1 MDPRQRP
8 TLDRRLGV
16 FKALAWGLVALLVL
30 IYAWLQLVRHG
41 EFKQLALQ
49 QAVKVRPIAA
59 PRGLVLDRNGHRLVD
74 NRRAL
79 HLVVQREDL
88 PARPEVVEAL
98 AQALELDPAAL
109 ARKIQIYRTAGKGR
123 PLVLKENLDEA
134 GIALAE
140 RVRARFPFLSV
151 EVAPRRVYLGDELA
165 GHALGYVGEVD
176 EELMKAKPGL
186 FRLGETIGK
195 EGFEAS
201 GNDRLKGVDGQK
213 RILVDQLGT
222 EVANFGQEDA
232 TAGRSLFLTLD
243 AGLQKIM
250 QEAYGEEAGAAVVLD
265 LRDGGIL
272 AMYSSPS
279 YDPNLFLNRL
289 SQDMVDRYLNNPTRP
304 MVNRAIQGIY
314 APGSTFKLLVALAAL
329 EKGIATPQTAVYCA
343 GKKNYYGRDFRCDK
357 PTGHGSLS
365 MVQAIAQ
372 SCDVY
377 FYELAS
383 RMDIDDIYA
392 TAEKY
397 GLTERTG
404 IDLPREKRTRIPSR
418 AWKRKAVPKDPK
430 WYAGETIS
438 VGIGQGAVGVT
449 PIGLARFYA
458 LLGTRGKLVTPHLFY
473 GFRGDQTNAL
483 EPAAPPPFKDTPLDP
498 KHWAVLDEGLR
509 EVVQGGTA
517 GANPF
522 IREIAKLIPFSGKT
536 GTAQV
541 ATFVDKAH
549 YARQA
554 KKFKDHALFA
564 GYAPA
569 DRPQIAFAVVVE
581 NAGFGSTAAA
591 PIAAKLVKYWFM
603 DRLSNPLPP
612 PRGRMVDPFAP
623 AATPAAPAAEGAE

>member
-8 TLDRRLGV
+8 LLRRRLGFLKV
-16 FKALAWGLVALLVL
+16 LAWGLVAMLVI

-41 EFKQLALQ
+41 EFKQLAMQ

-79 HLVVQREDL
+79 HLVIQREDL
-88 PARPEVVEAL
+88 PTKTEVVAALAEAL
-98 AQALELDPAAL
+98 NLDPAAL
-109 ARKIQIYRTAGKGR
+109 ARKVLSYRLAGKGR

-134 GIALAE
+134 GIAIAE
-140 RVRARFPFLSV
+140 RVRARFAFLSV

-165 GHALGYVGEVD
+165 GHVLGYVGEVD
-176 EELMKAKPGL
+176 EELMKAKPSL

-201 GNDRLKGVDGQK
+201 GNDKLKGVDGQK

-222 EVANFGQEDA
+222 EVANFGQVDA
-232 TAGRSLFLTLD
+232 VVGRSLFLTLD
-243 AGLQKIM
+243 AGLQKVAM
-250 QEAYGEEAGAAVVLD
+250 DALGEEAGAVVVLD
-265 LRDGGIL
+265 LRDGGVL
-272 AMYSSPS
+272 AIYSSPS

-289 SQDMVDRYLNNPTRP
+289 SQDMVDRYLANNLTRP

-329 EKGIATPQTAVYCA
+329 EKGVITPQTAVYCA

-404 IDLPREKRTRIPSR
+404 IDLPQEKRTRIPNR
-418 AWKRKAVPKDPK
+418 AWKRKASPRDPK

-458 LLGTRGKLVTPHLFY
+458 FLATRGKLLTPHLFY
-473 GFRGDQTNAL
+473 GFRGDQTNEV
-483 EPAAPPPFKDTPLDP
+483 EPAPVSPPRDTSLDP
-498 KHWAVLDEGLR
+498 RHWAILDEGLY
-509 EVVQGGTA
+509 EVVGSGTA
-517 GANPF
+517 TASGLK
-522 IREIAKLIPFSGKT
+522 EITMVGKT

-541 ATFVDKAH
+541 ATFVDKSH
-549 YARQA
+549 YARQT
-554 KKFKDHALFA
+554 KKLKDHALFA
-564 GYAPA
+564 GYAPHEN
-569 DRPQIAFAVVVE
+569 PQIAFAVVVE
-581 NAGFGSTAAA
+581 NGGWGASVAA
-591 PIAAKLVKYWFM
+591 PIAKKLVQYWFL
-603 DRLSNPLPP
+603 DRPRNPIPP
-612 PRGRMVDPFAP
+612 PRGKLVDPFAP
-623 AATPAAPAAEGAE
+623 QQGEAPE

>member
-8 TLDRRLGV
+8 LLHRRLGV
-16 FKALAWGLVALLVL
+16 FKALAWGLVTILVL

-41 EFKQLALQ
+41 EFQQLALQ

-79 HLVVQREDL
+79 HLVIQREDL
-88 PARPEVVEAL
+88 PTRPEVVESL
-98 AQALELDPAAL
+98 AQALELEPAAL
-109 ARKIQIYRTAGKGR
+109 QRKIQSYRVAGKGR
-123 PLVLKENLDEA
+123 PLVLKENLDDA

-151 EVAPRRVYLGDELA
+151 DVAPRRVYLGDELA
-165 GHALGYVGEVD
+165 GHLLGYVGEVD
-176 EELMKAKPGL
+176 EELMKAKPGT

-201 GNDRLKGVDGQK
+201 GNDKLKGVDGQK

-232 TAGRSLFLTLD
+232 AAGRSLHLTLD
-243 AGLQKIM
+243 AGLQKVA
-250 QEAYGEEAGAAVVLD
+250 QEAFGAEAGAAVVLD

-272 AMYSSPS
+272 ALYSSPS

-304 MVNRAIQGIY
+304 MINRAIQGIY

-329 EKGIATPQTAVYCA
+329 EKGIVTPQTVIYCA
-343 GKKNYYGRDFRCDK
+343 GKKNFYGRDFRCDK
-357 PTGHGSLS
+357 PTGHGGLA

-377 FYELAS
+377 FYDLAS
-383 RMDIDDIYA
+383 RMDVDEIHA

-404 IDLPREKRTRIPSR
+404 VDLPREKRTRIPSR
-418 AWKRKAVPKDPK
+418 AWKRKAVPRDPK

-449 PIGLARFYA
+449 PLGLARFYA
-458 LLGTRGKLVTPHLFY
+458 LLATRGKLITPHLFR
-473 GFRGDQTNAL
+473 GFRDDQSNDLTV
-483 EPAAPPPFKDTPLDP
+483 EPTTPFQDTPLDP
-498 KHWAVLDEGLR
+498 KHWVVLDEGLH
-509 EVVQGGTA
+509 EVVQSGTA
-517 GANPF
+517 AANPF
-522 IREIAKLIPFSGKT
+522 IREIAKVTPFSGKT

-554 KKFKDHALFA
+554 KFLKDHALFA
-564 GYAPA
+564 GYAPR

-591 PIAAKLVKYWFM
+591 PIAAKMVKYWFA
-603 DRLSNPLPP
+603 DRLTNPLPP
-612 PRGRMVDPFAP
+612 PRGRMVDPFTPPAP
-623 AATPAAPAAEGAE
+623 VEGEP

>member
-8 TLDRRLGV
+8 LLHRRLGV
-16 FKALAWGLVALLVL
+16 FKGLAWSLVALLVL
-30 IYAWLQLVRHG
+30 IYAWLQIVRHG
-41 EFKQLALQ
+41 EFKQLAMQ
-49 QAVKVRPIAA
+49 QAVKIRPIAA
-59 PRGLVLDRNGHRLVD
+59 PRGLVLDRNGYRLVD

-79 HLVVQREDL
+79 HLVIQREDL
-88 PARPEVVEAL
+88 PTRPEVVQSL
-98 AQALELDPAAL
+98 AQALELDPAGL
-109 ARKIQIYRTAGKGR
+109 ARKIQSYRLAGKGR
-123 PLVLKENLDEA
+123 PLVLKENLDDA
-134 GIALAE
+134 GIAQAE

-151 EVAPRRVYLGDELA
+151 DVAPRRVYLGDELA
-165 GHALGYVGEVD
+165 GHVLGYVGEVD
-176 EELMKAKPGL
+176 EPMMKANPDV

-201 GNDRLKGVDGQK
+201 GNDKLKGVDGQR

-222 EVANFGQEDA
+222 EVAHFGQTDA
-232 TAGRSLFLTLD
+232 VAGRSLYLTLD
-243 AGLQKIM
+243 AGLQKVM
-250 QEAYGEEAGAAVVLD
+250 QDAYGEEAGAAVVLD

-289 SQDMVDRYLNNPTRP
+289 SQEMVDRYLNNPTRP
-304 MVNRAIQGIY
+304 MINRAIQGIY
-314 APGSTFKLLVALAAL
+314 APGSTFKLLVALAGL
-329 EKGIATPQTAVYCA
+329 EKGVITPQTVIYCA
-343 GKKNYYGRDFRCDK
+343 GKKNFYGRDFRCDK
-357 PTGHGSLS
+357 PTGHGGLNL
-365 MVQAIAQ
+365 VQAIAQ

-377 FYELAS
+377 FYEVAS
-383 RMDIDDIYA
+383 RLDVDDIYA

-458 LLGTRGKLVTPHLFY
+458 TLATRGKVLTPHLFY
-473 GFRGDQTNAL
+473 GFRSDQSNTL
-483 EPAAPPPFKDTPLDP
+483 EPASVAPFKDTPLDLRN
-498 KHWAVLDEGLR
+498 WAVLDEGLY
-509 EVVQGGTA
+509 EVVQSGTA
-517 GANPF
+517 AANPF
-522 IREIAKLIPFSGKT
+522 IREIAREAPFVGKT

-541 ATFVDKAH
+541 ATFVDKSH

-554 KKFKDHALFA
+554 KHLKDHALFA
-564 GYAPA
+564 GYAPH
-569 DRPQIAFAVVVE
+569 DKPQIAFAVVVE

-591 PIAAKLVKYWFM
+591 PIAAKLVKYWFV
-603 DRLSNPLPP
+603 DRMKTPIPP

-623 AATPAAPAAEGAE
+623 PAEAAE

>member
-8 TLDRRLGV
+8 ILRRRLGA
-16 FKALAWGLVALLVL
+16 FKVLTWCLVALLVL
-30 IYAWLQLVRHG
+30 VYAWLQLVRHA
-41 EFKQLALQ
+41 EFQQLALQ

-79 HLVVQREDL
+79 HLVIQREDL
-88 PARPEVVEAL
+88 PSRTEVVTAL
-98 AQALELDPAAL
+98 AESLELDPAAL
-109 ARKIQIYRTAGKGR
+109 ARKIQSYRFAGKGR

-134 GIALAE
+134 GIAIAE
-140 RVRARFPFLSV
+140 RIRARFPFLSV

-165 GHALGYVGEVD
+165 GHVLGYVGEVD
-176 EELMKAKPGL
+176 EELMKVKPGL

-201 GNDRLKGVDGQK
+201 GNDKLKGADGQK

-222 EVANFGQEDA
+222 EVANFGQNDA
-232 TAGRSLFLTLD
+232 VTGRSLFLTLD
-243 AGLQKIM
+243 AGLQKVAQDAM
-250 QEAYGEEAGAAVVLD
+250 GEEAGAVVVID
-265 LRDGGIL
+265 LRDGGVL

-289 SQDMVDRYLNNPTRP
+289 SQDMVDRYLANNVTRP
-304 MVNRAIQGIY
+304 MVNRATQGIY

-329 EKGIATPQTAVYCA
+329 EKGIISPQTPIYCA

-377 FYELAS
+377 FYEVAS
-383 RMDIDDIYA
+383 RMDVDDIYEV
-392 TAEKY
+392 AEKY

-404 IDLPREKRTRIPSR
+404 IDLPQEKRTRIPSR
-418 AWKRKAVPKDPK
+418 AWKKKAAPKDPK

-449 PIGLARFYA
+449 PLGLARFYA
-458 LLGTRGKLVTPHLFY
+458 LLATRGKLVTPHLFY
-473 GFRGDQTNAL
+473 GFRSDQTNAV
-483 EPAAPPPFKDTPLDP
+483 EPAPHAAFKDTPLDL
-498 KHWAVLDEGLR
+498 KHWAVLDQGLR
-509 EVVQGGTA
+509 EVVQNGTA
-517 GANPF
+517 STNPF
-522 IREIAKLIPFSGKT
+522 IREIARQVPFSGKT

-554 KKFKDHALFA
+554 KKLKDHALFA
-564 GYAPA
+564 GYAPC
-569 DRPQIAFAVVVE
+569 DHPQIAFAVVVE

-591 PIAAKLVKYWFM
+591 PIAAKVAKYWFV
-603 DRLSNPLPP
+603 DRLANPLPP
-612 PRGRMVDPFAP
+612 PRGRMIDPFAP
-623 AATPAAPAAEGAE
+623 QQPEAPE

>member
-8 TLDRRLGV
+8 FLHRRLKV
-16 FKALAWGLVALLVL
+16 FKAFAWSLVASLIL

-41 EFKQLALQ
+41 EFTQLAMQ

-59 PRGLVLDRNGHRLVD
+59 PRGLVLDRNGNRLVD

-79 HLVVQREDL
+79 HLVIQREDL
-88 PARPEVVEAL
+88 PDRAEVVQAL
-98 AQALELDPAAL
+98 ALALELDPAAL
-109 ARKIQIYRTAGKGR
+109 ARKIQIYRIAGKGR
-123 PLVLKENLDEA
+123 PLVLKENLDDA

-151 EVAPRRVYLGDELA
+151 DVAPRRVYLGDELA
-165 GHALGYVGEVD
+165 GHVLGYVGEVD
-176 EELMKAKPGL
+176 EELMKAKPGV

-201 GNDRLKGVDGQK
+201 GNDKLKGVDGQK

-222 EVANFGQEDA
+222 EVANFGQADA
-232 TAGRSLFLTLD
+232 APGRSLYLTLD
-243 AGLQKIM
+243 AGLQKVM
-250 QEAYGEEAGAAVVLD
+250 QDAYGEEAGAAVVLD

-289 SQDMVDRYLNNPTRP
+289 SQEMVDRYLNNPTRP
-304 MVNRAIQGIY
+304 MLNRAIQGIY
-314 APGSTFKLLVALAAL
+314 APGSTFKLLIALAAL
-329 EKGIATPQTAVYCA
+329 ERGVATPQTAIFCG
-343 GKKNYYGRDFRCDK
+343 GKKNFYGRDFRCDK
-357 PTGHGSLS
+357 ASGHGTLT

-397 GLTERTG
+397 GLADRTG
-404 IDLPREKRTRIPSR
+404 IDLPQEKRTRIPSR
-418 AWKRKAVPKDPK
+418 AWKRKATPRDPK

-458 LLGTRGKLVTPHLFY
+458 LMATRGKLITPHLFY
-473 GFRGDQTNAL
+473 GFRSDQTNEL
-483 EPAAPPPFKDTPLDP
+483 EPAPAPPFRDTRLDP
-498 KHWAVLDEGLR
+498 RNWTTLDEGLY
-509 EVVQGGTA
+509 EVVHSGTA
-517 GANPF
+517 QRSGLK
-522 IREIAKLIPFSGKT
+522 EITIAGKT

-554 KKFKDHALFA
+554 KRLKDHALFA
-564 GYAPA
+564 GYAP
-569 DRPQIAFAVVVE
+569 REKPQIAFAVVVE
-581 NAGFGSTAAA
+581 NAGFGADMAA
-591 PIAAKLVKYWFM
+591 PIAKKLVQYWFL
-603 DRLSNPLPP
+603 DRLKNPLPP

-623 AATPAAPAAEGAE
+623 AAEVAE

>member
-8 TLDRRLGV
+8 LLHRRLGA
-16 FKALAWGLVALLVL
+16 FKVLAWGLVILLVL

-41 EFKQLALQ
+41 EFQQLAMQ
-49 QAVKVRPIAA
+49 QAVKVRPLPA
-59 PRGLVLDRNGHRLVD
+59 PRGLVLDRNGYRLVD

-79 HLVVQREDL
+79 HLVIQREDL
-88 PARPEVVEAL
+88 PTKLEVVTAL
-98 AQALELDPAAL
+98 AAALELDAEAL
-109 ARKIQIYRTAGKGR
+109 ARKIQSYRMAGKGR

-134 GIALAE
+134 GIAIAE
-140 RVRARFPFLSV
+140 RVRARFPFLSM

-165 GHALGYVGEVD
+165 GHVLGYVGEVD
-176 EELMKAKPGL
+176 EELMKAKPGV

-201 GNDRLKGVDGQK
+201 GNEKLKGVDGQK

-222 EVANFGQEDA
+222 EVANFGQVDA

-243 AGLQKIM
+243 AGLQKVA
-250 QEAYGEEAGAAVVLD
+250 QDALGQEAGAVVVLD
-265 LRDGGIL
+265 LRDGGVL
-272 AMYSSPS
+272 ALYSSPS

-289 SQDMVDRYLNNPTRP
+289 SQDMVDRYLANNVTRP
-304 MVNRAIQGIY
+304 MVDRAIQGIY
-314 APGSTFKLLVALAAL
+314 APGSTFKLLVALAGL
-329 EKGIATPQTAVYCA
+329 EKGVITPQTPIYCS
-343 GKKNYYGRDFRCDK
+343 GRKNFYGRDFRCDK

-383 RMDIDDIYA
+383 RLDIDDIYA

-404 IDLPREKRTRIPSR
+404 IDLPQEKRSRIPSR
-418 AWKRKAVPKDPK
+418 AWKRKASPRDPK

-449 PIGLARFYA
+449 PLGLARFYA
-458 LLGTRGKLVTPHLFY
+458 LLATRGKLLTPHLFY
-473 GFRGDQTNAL
+473 GFRSDQKSEL
-483 EPAAPPPFKDTPLDP
+483 EPAPVPLFKETGLDP
-498 KHWAVLDEGLR
+498 QNWAILDEGLY
-509 EVVQGGTA
+509 EVVRGGTA
-517 GANPF
+517 AASALK
-522 IREIAKLIPFSGKT
+522 EITMVGKT

-541 ATFVDKAH
+541 ATFVDKSH

-554 KKFKDHALFA
+554 KKLKDHALFA
-564 GYAPA
+564 GYAP
-569 DRPQIAFAVVVE
+569 REKPQIAFAVVVE
-581 NAGFGSTAAA
+581 NAGFGASSAA
-591 PIAAKLVKYWFM
+591 PVAKKLVQYWFL
-603 DRLSNPLPP
+603 DRLANPLPP
-612 PRGRMVDPFAP
+612 PRGKLVDPFAP
-623 AATPAAPAAEGAE
+623 PTQAEAPE

>member
-8 TLDRRLGV
+8 LLHRRLGA
-16 FKALAWGLVALLVL
+16 FKVLAWGLVILLVL

-41 EFKQLALQ
+41 EFQQLAMQ
-49 QAVKVRPIAA
+49 QAVKVRPLPA
-59 PRGLVLDRNGHRLVD
+59 PRGLVLDRNGYRLVD

-79 HLVVQREDL
+79 HLVIQREDL
-88 PARPEVVEAL
+88 PTKLEVVTAL
-98 AQALELDPAAL
+98 AAALELDAEAL
-109 ARKIQIYRTAGKGR
+109 ARKIQSYRMAGKGR

-134 GIALAE
+134 GIAIAE
-140 RVRARFPFLSV
+140 RVRARFPFLSM

-165 GHALGYVGEVD
+165 GHVLGYVGEVD
-176 EELMKAKPGL
+176 EELMKAKPGV

-201 GNDRLKGVDGQK
+201 GNEKLKGVDGQK

-222 EVANFGQEDA
+222 EVANFGQVDA

-243 AGLQKIM
+243 AGLQKVA
-250 QEAYGEEAGAAVVLD
+250 QDALGQEAGAVVVLD
-265 LRDGGIL
+265 LRDGGVL
-272 AMYSSPS
+272 ALYSSPS

-289 SQDMVDRYLNNPTRP
+289 SQDMVDRYLANNVTRP
-304 MVNRAIQGIY
+304 MVDRAIQGIY
-314 APGSTFKLLVALAAL
+314 APGSTFKLLVALAGL
-329 EKGIATPQTAVYCA
+329 EKGVITPQTPIYCS
-343 GKKNYYGRDFRCDK
+343 GRKNFYGRDFRCDK

-383 RMDIDDIYA
+383 RLDIDDIYA

-404 IDLPREKRTRIPSR
+404 IDLPQEKRSRIPSR
-418 AWKRKAVPKDPK
+418 AWKRKASPRDPK

-449 PIGLARFYA
+449 PLGLARFYA
-458 LLGTRGKLVTPHLFY
+458 LLATRGKLLTPHLFY
-473 GFRGDQTNAL
+473 GFRSDQKSEL
-483 EPAAPPPFKDTPLDP
+483 EPAPVPLFKETGLDP
-498 KHWAVLDEGLR
+498 QNWAILDEGLY
-509 EVVQGGTA
+509 EVVRGGTA
-517 GANPF
+517 AASALK
-522 IREIAKLIPFSGKT
+522 EITMVGKT

-541 ATFVDKAH
+541 ATFVDKSH

-554 KKFKDHALFA
+554 KKLKDHALFA
-564 GYAPA
+564 GYAP
-569 DRPQIAFAVVVE
+569 REKPQIAFAVVVE
-581 NAGFGSTAAA
+581 NAGFGASSAA
-591 PIAAKLVKYWFM
+591 PVAKKLVQYWFL
-603 DRLSNPLPP
+603 DRLANPLPP
-612 PRGRMVDPFAP
+612 PRGKLVDPFAP
-623 AATPAAPAAEGAE
+623 PAQAEAPE

>member
-8 TLDRRLGV
+8 LLRRRLGV
-16 FKALAWGLVALLVL
+16 LKVMAWSLVALLVL
-30 IYAWLQLVRHG
+30 VYAWLQLVKHAEYR
-41 EFKQLALQ
+41 QLAMQ
-49 QAVKVRPIAA
+49 QAVKVRPIPA

-88 PARPEVVEAL
+88 PSRPEVVEAL
-98 AQALELDPAAL
+98 AQALGLDPAGL
-109 ARKIQIYRTAGKGR
+109 ARKIQSYRLAGKGR

-134 GIALAE
+134 GIAIAE
-140 RVRARFPFLSV
+140 RVRARFAFLSV

-165 GHALGYVGEVD
+165 GHVLGYVGEVD
-176 EELMKAKPGL
+176 EELMKSKPGL
-186 FRLGETIGK
+186 FHLGETIGK

-201 GNDRLKGVDGQK
+201 GNEHLKGVDGQK

-222 EVANFGQEDA
+222 EVANFGQVDA

-243 AGLQKIM
+243 AGLQKVAKDALG
-250 QEAYGEEAGAAVVLD
+250 QEAGAVVVLD
-265 LRDGGIL
+265 LRDGGVL

-289 SQDMVDRYLNNPTRP
+289 SQDMVDRYLANNVTRP
-304 MVNRAIQGIY
+304 MVNRATQGIY

-329 EKGIATPQTAVYCA
+329 EKGIISPQTPIYCA
-343 GKKNYYGRDFRCDK
+343 GKKNFYGRDFRCDK

-377 FYELAS
+377 FYEVAS
-383 RMDIDDIYA
+383 RMDIDDLYA

-404 IDLPREKRTRIPSR
+404 IDLPQEKRTRIPSR
-418 AWKRKAVPKDPK
+418 AWKRKASPRDPK

-449 PIGLARFYA
+449 PLGLARFYA
-458 LLGTRGKLVTPHLFY
+458 TLATRGKVLTPHLFF
-473 GFRGDQTNAL
+473 GFRDDQSNNLVPVAGP
-483 EPAAPPPFKDTPLDP
+483 PAREVPLDP
-498 KHWAVLDEGLR
+498 RIWAILDEGLY
-509 EVVQGGTA
+509 EVVRGGTA
-517 GANPF
+517 HASALQ
-522 IREIAKLIPFSGKT
+522 ELTMVGKT

-541 ATFVDKAH
+541 ATFVDKSH

-554 KKFKDHALFA
+554 KHLKDHALFA
-564 GYAPA
+564 GYAP
-569 DRPQIAFAVVVE
+569 REHPQIAFAVVVE
-581 NAGFGSTAAA
+581 NAGFGASSAA
-591 PIAAKLVKYWFM
+591 PVARKLVQYWFL
-603 DRLSNPLPP
+603 DRPQRPLPP

-623 AATPAAPAAEGAE
+623 QQTEAAE

>member
-1 MDPRQRP
+1 MAV
-8 TLDRRLGV
+8 LI
-16 FKALAWGLVALLVL
+16 LVYALLQ
-30 IYAWLQLVRHG
+30 IVRHA
-41 EFKQLALQ
+41 EFKQIAMQ

-59 PRGLVLDRNGHRLVD
+59 PRGLVLDRSGQRLVD

-79 HLVVQREDL
+79 HLVIQREDL
-88 PARPEVVEAL
+88 PSKPEVMSQL
-98 AQALELDPAAL
+98 AAALELDPAAL
-109 ARKIQIYRTAGKGR
+109 ARKIQSYRLAGKGR

-134 GIALAE
+134 GIAVAE
-140 RVRARFPFLSV
+140 RVRSRFPFLSV

-165 GHALGYVGEVD
+165 GHILGYVGEVD
-176 EELMKAKPGL
+176 EPLMKAKPDL
-186 FRLGETIGK
+186 FHLGETIGK

-201 GNDRLKGVDGQK
+201 GNDKLKGVDGQK

-222 EVANFGQEDA
+222 EVANFGQVDA
-232 TAGRSLFLTLD
+232 TAGRSIYLTLD
-243 AGLQKIM
+243 AGLQKIA
-250 QEAYGEEAGAAVVLD
+250 QEAMGEEAGAVVVLD
-265 LRDGGIL
+265 LRDGGVL

-289 SQDMVDRYLNNPTRP
+289 SQDMVDKYLANNLTRP
-304 MVNRAIQGIY
+304 MVNRPIQGIY
-314 APGSTFKLLVALAAL
+314 APGSTFKLLIALAAL
-329 EKGIATPQTAVYCA
+329 EKGIATPQTSIFCG

-357 PTGHGSLS
+357 ASGHGTLS

-383 RMDIDDIYA
+383 RLDIDDIHA

-404 IDLPREKRTRIPSR
+404 IDLPQEKRTRIPSR
-418 AWKRKAVPKDPK
+418 AWKKKAAPRDPK

-449 PIGLARFYA
+449 PIGLARFYT
-458 LLGTRGKLVTPHLFY
+458 LLATKGKLLTPHLFY
-473 GFRGDQTNAL
+473 GFRNDQSNQL
-483 EPAAPPPFKDTPLDP
+483 EAAAYPPPKDTPLDP
-498 KHWAVLDEGLR
+498 KHWATLDEGLA
-509 EVVQGGTA
+509 EVVQNGTA
-517 GANPF
+517 AANPF
-522 IREIAKLIPFSGKT
+522 IREIAKLVPFSGKT

-554 KKFKDHALFA
+554 KFLKDHALFA
-564 GYAPA
+564 GYAPR
-569 DRPQIAFAVVVE
+569 DKPQIAYAVVVE

-591 PIAAKLVKYWFM
+591 PVAAKLVKYWFV
-603 DRLSNPLPP
+603 DRLKNPLPP
-612 PRGRMVDPFAP
+612 PRGKLVDPFLPPPAP
-623 AATPAAPAAEGAE
+623 AVPE

>member
-8 TLDRRLGV
+8 FLDRRLGV
-16 FKALAWGLVALLVL
+16 FKALAWSLVTVLVM

-79 HLVVQREDL
+79 HLVIQREDL
-88 PARPEVVEAL
+88 PTRPGMVETLAR
-98 AQALELDPAAL
+98 ALELEPAAL

-151 EVAPRRVYLGDELA
+151 DVAPRRVYLGDELA
-165 GHALGYVGEVD
+165 GHVLGYVGEVD
-176 EELMKAKPGL
+176 EELMKAKPSL
-186 FRLGETIGK
+186 FHLGETIGK

-201 GNDRLKGVDGQK
+201 GNDKLKGVDGQK

-232 TAGRSLFLTLD
+232 TAGRSLILTLD
-243 AGLQKIM
+243 AGLQKVM
-250 QEAYGEEAGAAVVLD
+250 QDAFGEEAGAAVVLD

-314 APGSTFKLLVALAAL
+314 APGSTFKLVVALAGL
-329 EKGIATPQTAVYCA
+329 EKGVFTPQTVVYCA

-357 PTGHGSLS
+357 LTGHGSLS

-383 RMDIDDIYA
+383 RLDVDDIYA

-404 IDLPREKRTRIPSR
+404 IDLPQEKRTRIPSR
-418 AWKRKAVPKDPK
+418 AWKRKASPRDPK

-458 LLGTRGKLVTPHLFY
+458 LLATRGKLITPHLLD
-473 GFRGDQTNAL
+473 GFRGDQSNEL
-483 EPAAPPPFKDTPLDP
+483 EPIPPPPFKDTPLDP
-498 KHWAVLDEGLR
+498 KHWAVLDEGLY
-509 EVVQGGTA
+509 EVVRSGTA
-517 GANPF
+517 QRSALK
-522 IREIAKLIPFSGKT
+522 EITMAGKT

-541 ATFVDKAH
+541 ATFVDRAH

-554 KKFKDHALFA
+554 KHLKDHALFA
-564 GYAPA
+564 GYAPHEK
-569 DRPQIAFAVVVE
+569 PQIAFAVVVE
-581 NAGFGSTAAA
+581 NAGFGADMAA
-591 PIAAKLVKYWFM
+591 PIAKKLVQYWFL
-603 DRLSNPLPP
+603 DRLNNPLPP

-623 AATPAAPAAEGAE
+623 VVAPAAPEGVE

>member
-8 TLDRRLGV
+8 LLHRRLGV
-16 FKALAWGLVALLVL
+16 FKAFAWFLVASLILV
-30 IYAWLQLVRHG
+30 YAWLQLVRHG
-41 EFKQLALQ
+41 EFKQLAMQ

-79 HLVVQREDL
+79 HLVIQREDL
-88 PARPEVVEAL
+88 PTRPEVVEAL

-109 ARKIQIYRTAGKGR
+109 ARKIQSYRIAGKGR

-140 RVRARFPFLSV
+140 RVRARHPFLSV
-151 EVAPRRVYLGDELA
+151 DVAPRRVYLGDELA
-165 GHALGYVGEVD
+165 GHVLGYVGEVD
-176 EELMKAKPGL
+176 EDLMKAKPGV

-201 GNDRLKGVDGQK
+201 GNDKLKGMDGQK

-222 EVANFGQEDA
+222 EVANFGQADA
-232 TAGRSLFLTLD
+232 APGRSLFLTLD
-243 AGLQKIM
+243 AGLQKVL
-250 QEAYGEEAGAAVVLD
+250 QDAYGEEAGAAVVLD

-289 SQDMVDRYLNNPTRP
+289 SQEMVDRYLNNPTRP
-304 MVNRAIQGIY
+304 MLNRAIQGIY

-357 PTGHGSLS
+357 LSGHGTLA

-383 RMDIDDIYA
+383 RMDVDDIHA

-404 IDLPREKRTRIPSR
+404 VDLPQEKRTRIPSR

-458 LLGTRGKLVTPHLFY
+458 VLATKGKLLTPHLFY
-473 GFRGDQTNAL
+473 GFRGDQGNELDQA
-483 EPAAPPPFKDTPLDP
+483 PVAASKDTPLDP
-498 KHWAVLDEGLR
+498 KHWSVLDEGLF
-509 EVVQGGTA
+509 EVVRSGTA
-517 GANPF
+517 QRSALK
-522 IREIAKLIPFSGKT
+522 EIAMAGKT

-541 ATFVDKAH
+541 ATFVDRAH
-549 YARQA
+549 YLRQA
-554 KKFKDHALFA
+554 KHLKDHALFA
-564 GYAPA
+564 GYAPHEK
-569 DRPQIAFAVVVE
+569 PQIAFAVVVE
-581 NAGFGSTAAA
+581 NAGFGADMAA
-591 PIAAKLVKYWFM
+591 PIAQKLVRYWFI
-603 DRLSNPLPP
+603 DRLKNPLPP

-623 AATPAAPAAEGAE
+623 APEAVE

>member
-8 TLDRRLGV
+8 LLRRRLGV
-16 FKALAWGLVALLVL
+16 LKVMAWSLVALLVL
-30 IYAWLQLVRHG
+30 VYAWLQLVKHAEYR
-41 EFKQLALQ
+41 QLAMQ
-49 QAVKVRPIAA
+49 QAVKVRPIPA

-88 PARPEVVEAL
+88 PSRPEVVEAL
-98 AQALELDPAAL
+98 AQALGLDPAGL
-109 ARKIQIYRTAGKGR
+109 ARKIQSYRLAGKGR
-123 PLVLKENLDEA
+123 PLVLKENLDET
-134 GIALAE
+134 GIAIAE
-140 RVRARFPFLSV
+140 RVRARFAFLSV

-165 GHALGYVGEVD
+165 GHVLGYVGEVD
-176 EELMKAKPGL
+176 EELMKSKPGL
-186 FRLGETIGK
+186 FHLGETIGK

-201 GNDRLKGVDGQK
+201 GNEHLKGVDGQK

-222 EVANFGQEDA
+222 EVANFGQVDA

-243 AGLQKIM
+243 AGLQKVAKDALG
-250 QEAYGEEAGAAVVLD
+250 QEAGAVVVLD
-265 LRDGGIL
+265 LRDGGVL

-289 SQDMVDRYLNNPTRP
+289 SQDMVDRYLANNVTRP
-304 MVNRAIQGIY
+304 MVNRATQGIY

-329 EKGIATPQTAVYCA
+329 EKGIISPQTPIYCA
-343 GKKNYYGRDFRCDK
+343 GKKNFYGRDFRCDK

-377 FYELAS
+377 FYEVAS
-383 RMDIDDIYA
+383 RMDIDDLYA

-404 IDLPREKRTRIPSR
+404 IDLPQEKRTRIPSR
-418 AWKRKAVPKDPK
+418 AWKRKASPRDPK

-449 PIGLARFYA
+449 PLGLARFYA
-458 LLGTRGKLVTPHLFY
+458 TLATRGKVLTPHLFF
-473 GFRGDQTNAL
+473 GFRDDQSNNLVPVAGP
-483 EPAAPPPFKDTPLDP
+483 PAREVPLDP
-498 KHWAVLDEGLR
+498 RIWAILDEGLY
-509 EVVQGGTA
+509 EVVRGGTA
-517 GANPF
+517 HASALQ
-522 IREIAKLIPFSGKT
+522 ELTMVGKT

-541 ATFVDKAH
+541 ATFVDKSH

-554 KKFKDHALFA
+554 KHLKDHALFA
-564 GYAPA
+564 GYAP
-569 DRPQIAFAVVVE
+569 REHPQIAFAVVVE
-581 NAGFGSTAAA
+581 NAGFGASSAA
-591 PIAAKLVKYWFM
+591 PVARKLVQYWFL
-603 DRLSNPLPP
+603 DRPQRPLPP

-623 AATPAAPAAEGAE
+623 QQTEAAE

>member
-8 TLDRRLGV
+8 LLRRRLGV
-16 FKALAWGLVALLVL
+16 FKVMAWSLVALLVI

-41 EFKQLALQ
+41 EFKQLAMQ

-79 HLVVQREDL
+79 HLVIQREDL
-88 PARPEVVEAL
+88 PTRPEVVAALAEAL
-98 AQALELDPAAL
+98 AWDPAAL
-109 ARKIQIYRTAGKGR
+109 TRKIQSYRLAGKGR

-134 GIALAE
+134 GIAIAE
-140 RVRARFPFLSV
+140 RIRARFSFLSV

-165 GHALGYVGEVD
+165 GHVLGYVGEVD
-176 EELMKAKPGL
+176 EPMMKAKPEL
-186 FRLGETIGK
+186 YRLGETIGK

-201 GNDRLKGVDGQK
+201 GNDKLKGVDGQK

-222 EVANFGQEDA
+222 EVANFGQADA
-232 TAGRSLFLTLD
+232 TAGRSLYLTLD
-243 AGLQKIM
+243 AGLQKVA
-250 QEAYGEEAGAAVVLD
+250 QDALGDEAGAVVVMD
-265 LRDGGIL
+265 LRDGGVL

-289 SQDMVDRYLNNPTRP
+289 SQDMVDRYLANNITRP
-304 MVNRAIQGIY
+304 MVNRPIQGIY
-314 APGSTFKLLVALAAL
+314 APGSTFKLLVAIAAL
-329 EKGIATPQTAVYCA
+329 EKGVVTPQTVIYCA
-343 GKKNYYGRDFRCDK
+343 GRKNFYGRDFRCDK
-357 PTGHGSLS
+357 PTGHGGLS

-383 RMDIDDIYA
+383 RLDIDDIYA

-404 IDLPREKRTRIPSR
+404 IDLPQEKRTRIPSR
-418 AWKRKAVPKDPK
+418 AWKRKTYPKDPK
-430 WYAGETIS
+430 WYGGETIS

-449 PIGLARFYA
+449 PLGLARFYA
-458 LLGTRGKLVTPHLFY
+458 LLATKGKLLTPHLFY

-483 EPAAPPPFKDTPLDP
+483 EPAATPPPRDTPLDP
-498 KHWAVLDEGLR
+498 NIWTVLDEGLR
-509 EVVQGGTA
+509 EVVRSGTA
-517 GANPF
+517 STNPF
-522 IREIAKLIPFSGKT
+522 VREIAKEIPFSGKT

-554 KKFKDHALFA
+554 KKLKDHALFA
-564 GYAPA
+564 GYAPSEH
-569 DRPQIAFAVVVE
+569 PQIAYAVVVE
-581 NAGFGSTAAA
+581 NAGFGSTSAA
-591 PIAAKLVKYWFM
+591 PIAAKLVKYWCV
-603 DRLSNPLPP
+603 DRLANPLPP
-612 PRGRMVDPFAP
+612 PRGKMVDPFAP
-623 AATPAAPAAEGAE
+623 QQPEAPE

>member
-1 MDPRQRP
+1 MDPRHRP
-8 TLDRRLGV
+8 VLRRRIAVLQV
-16 FKALAWGLVALLVL
+16 MAWALVTLLVL
-30 IYAWLQLVRHG
+30 IYGWLQIIRHR
-41 EFKQLALQ
+41 EFQQIALQ

-59 PRGLVLDRNGHRLVD
+59 PRGLIFDRNGHRLVD

-79 HLVVQREDL
+79 HLVIQREDL
-88 PARPEVVEAL
+88 PDQPGAVQDL
-98 AQALELDPAAL
+98 AVALELDPAAL
-109 ARKIQIYRTAGKGR
+109 ARKIQSYRVAGKGR
-123 PLVLKENLDEA
+123 PLVLKENLDES
-134 GIALAE
+134 GIAMAE
-140 RVRARFPFLSV
+140 RLRARFAFLSV

-165 GHALGYVGEVD
+165 GHLLGYVGEVD
-176 EELMKAKPGL
+176 EELMKSKPGQ
-186 FRLGETIGK
+186 FHLGETIGK

-201 GNDRLKGVDGQK
+201 GNDKLKGVDGQK

-222 EVANFGQEDA
+222 EVANFGQVDA
-232 TAGRSLFLTLD
+232 VAGRSLYLTLD
-243 AGLQKIM
+243 AGMQKVM
-250 QEAYGEEAGAAVVLD
+250 QDAYGEEAGAAVVID

-289 SQDMVDRYLNNPTRP
+289 SQEMVDRYLINPARP
-304 MVNRAIQGIY
+304 MINRAIQGIY

-329 EKGIATPQTAVYCA
+329 EKGIITPQTVIYCA
-343 GKKNYYGRDFRCDK
+343 GKKNFYGRDFRCDK
-357 PTGHGSLS
+357 PTGHGGLSLI
-365 MVQAIAQ
+365 QAIAQ

-377 FYELAS
+377 FYEVAS
-383 RMDIDDIYA
+383 RLDIDDIYA

-404 IDLPREKRTRIPSR
+404 VDLLREKRSRIPSR
-418 AWKRKAVPKDPK
+418 EWKRKAAPKDPK

-458 LLGTRGKLVTPHLFY
+458 LLATQGRLVTPHLFY
-473 GFRGDQTNAL
+473 GFRDEQRGGL
-483 EPAAPPPFKDTPLDP
+483 ETAPAVPFKDTVLNPQ
-498 KHWAVLDEGLR
+498 HWAVLNEGLR
-509 EVVQGGTA
+509 EVVQSGTA
-517 GANPF
+517 AANPF
-522 IREIAKLIPFSGKT
+522 VRDVAKLVPFSGKT

-554 KKFKDHALFA
+554 KTLKDHALFA
-564 GYAPA
+564 GYAPSEH
-569 DRPQIAFAVVVE
+569 PQIAFAVVVE

-591 PIAAKLVKYWFM
+591 PIAAKLVKYWCL

-612 PRGRMVDPFAP
+612 PRGKLVDPFAP
-623 AATPAAPAAEGAE
+623 QPEAP

>member
-8 TLDRRLGV
+8 LLHRRLGA
-16 FKALAWGLVALLVL
+16 FKVLAWGLVILLVL

-41 EFKQLALQ
+41 EFQQLAMQ
-49 QAVKVRPIAA
+49 QAVKVRPLPA
-59 PRGLVLDRNGHRLVD
+59 PRGLVLDRNGYRLVD

-79 HLVVQREDL
+79 HLVIQREDL
-88 PARPEVVEAL
+88 PTKLEVVTAL
-98 AQALELDPAAL
+98 AAALELDAEAL
-109 ARKIQIYRTAGKGR
+109 ARKIQSYRMAGKGR

-134 GIALAE
+134 GIAIAE
-140 RVRARFPFLSV
+140 RVRARFPFLSM

-165 GHALGYVGEVD
+165 GHVLGYVGEVD
-176 EELMKAKPGL
+176 EELMKAKPGV

-201 GNDRLKGVDGQK
+201 GNEKLKGVDGQK

-222 EVANFGQEDA
+222 EVANFGQVDA

-243 AGLQKIM
+243 AGLQKVA
-250 QEAYGEEAGAAVVLD
+250 QDALGQEAGAVVVLD
-265 LRDGGIL
+265 LRDGGVL

-289 SQDMVDRYLNNPTRP
+289 SQDMVDRYLANNVTRP
-304 MVNRAIQGIY
+304 MVDRAIQGIY
-314 APGSTFKLLVALAAL
+314 APGSTFKLLVALAGL
-329 EKGIATPQTAVYCA
+329 EKGVITPQTPIYCS
-343 GKKNYYGRDFRCDK
+343 GRKNFYGRDFRCDK

-383 RMDIDDIYA
+383 RLDIDDIYA

-404 IDLPREKRTRIPSR
+404 IDLPQEKRSRIPSR
-418 AWKRKAVPKDPK
+418 AWKRKASPRDPK

-449 PIGLARFYA
+449 PLGLARFYA
-458 LLGTRGKLVTPHLFY
+458 LLATRGKLLTPHLFY
-473 GFRGDQTNAL
+473 GFRSDQKSEL
-483 EPAAPPPFKDTPLDP
+483 EPAPVPLFKETGLDP
-498 KHWAVLDEGLR
+498 QNWAILDEGLY
-509 EVVQGGTA
+509 EVVRGGTA
-517 GANPF
+517 AASALK
-522 IREIAKLIPFSGKT
+522 EITMVGKT

-541 ATFVDKAH
+541 ATFVDKSH

-554 KKFKDHALFA
+554 KKLKDHALFA
-564 GYAPA
+564 GYAP
-569 DRPQIAFAVVVE
+569 REKPQIAFAVVVE
-581 NAGFGSTAAA
+581 NAGFGASSAA
-591 PIAAKLVKYWFM
+591 PVAKKLVQYWFL
-603 DRLSNPLPP
+603 DRLANPLPP
-612 PRGRMVDPFAP
+612 PRGKLVDPFAP
-623 AATPAAPAAEGAE
+623 PAQAEAPE

>member
-8 TLDRRLGV
+8 ILLRRLGV
-16 FKALAWGLVALLVL
+16 FKALAWSLVALLVL
-30 IYAWLQLVRHG
+30 IYAWLQLVRQG

-49 QAVKVRPIAA
+49 QAVKVRPIPA

-79 HLVVQREDL
+79 HLVIQREDL
-88 PARPEVVEAL
+88 PTRPEVV
-98 AQALELDPAAL
+98 AAL
-109 ARKIQIYRTAGKGR
+109 AEALGFDPLALTRKIQSYRVAGKGR

-134 GIALAE
+134 GIAVAE

-165 GHALGYVGEVD
+165 GHVLGYVGEVD
-176 EELMKAKPGL
+176 ELLMKAKPDL
-186 FRLGETIGK
+186 YRLGETIGK

-201 GNDRLKGVDGQK
+201 GNDKLKGLDGQK

-243 AGLQKIM
+243 AGMQKVA
-250 QEAYGEEAGAAVVLD
+250 QDAFGQEAGAVVVLD
-265 LRDGGIL
+265 LRDGGVL

-279 YDPNLFLNRL
+279 FDPNLFLNRL
-289 SQDMVDRYLNNPTRP
+289 SQDMVDRYLANNETRP
-304 MVNRAIQGIY
+304 MVNRATQGIY

-329 EKGIATPQTAVYCA
+329 ERGIIKPETPIYCA

-357 PTGHGSLS
+357 PTGHGGVG

-383 RMDIDDIYA
+383 RMDVDDIYA

-404 IDLPREKRTRIPSR
+404 VDLPQEKRTRIPSR
-418 AWKRKAVPKDPK
+418 AWKRKAAPRDPK

-449 PIGLARFYA
+449 PLGLARFYA
-458 LLGTRGKLVTPHLFY
+458 LLATKGKLVTPHLFY
-473 GFRGDQTNAL
+473 GFRNDQTNEV
-483 EPAAPPPFKDTPLDP
+483 EPAPVAPPKDTPLDL
-498 KHWAVLDEGLR
+498 KHWAILNEGLA
-509 EVVQGGTA
+509 EVVLSGTA
-517 GANPF
+517 STNPF
-522 IREIAKLIPFSGKT
+522 VRDIAREIPFSGKT

-554 KKFKDHALFA
+554 KKLKDHALFA
-564 GYAPA
+564 GYAP
-569 DRPQIAFAVVVE
+569 RENPQIAFVVVVE

-591 PIAAKLVKYWFM
+591 PIAARLVKYWCLERF
-603 DRLSNPLPP
+603 SNPLPP
-612 PRGRMVDPFAP
+612 PRGKLVDPFEPPPAP
-623 AATPAAPAAEGAE
+623 EVPE

>member
-1 MDPRQRP
+1 MDARRRP
-8 TLDRRLGV
+8 ALDRRLGV
-16 FKALAWGLVALLVL
+16 FKALAWSLVALLVS

-41 EFKQLALQ
+41 EFRQLALQ

-79 HLVVQREDL
+79 HLVIQREDL
-88 PARPEVVEAL
+88 PGRPEVVEAL
-98 AQALELDPAAL
+98 AQALELDAAAL

-123 PLVLKENLDEA
+123 PLVLKENLDDA

-151 EVAPRRVYLGDELA
+151 DVAPRRVYLGDELA
-165 GHALGYVGEVD
+165 GHVLGYVGEVD

-201 GNDRLKGVDGQK
+201 GNDRLKGVDGQR

-232 TAGRSLFLTLD
+232 SAGRSLFLTLD
-243 AGLQKIM
+243 AGLQKVV
-250 QEAYGEEAGAAVVLD
+250 QDAYGEEAGAAVVLD
-265 LRDGGIL
+265 LRDGGVL

-304 MVNRAIQGIY
+304 MINRAIQGIY
-314 APGSTFKLLVALAAL
+314 APGSTFKLLVALAAM
-329 EKGIATPQTAVYCA
+329 EKGIATPQTVIYCA

-357 PTGHGSLS
+357 PTGHGGLN

-383 RMDIDDIYA
+383 RMDVDDIYA

-458 LLGTRGKLVTPHLFY
+458 LLATRGKLITPHLFY
-473 GFRGDQTNAL
+473 GFRGDRADGL
-483 EPAAPPPFKDTPLDP
+483 EPVPPPPFKDTPLDARY
-498 KHWAVLDEGLR
+498 WETLNEGLA
-509 EVVQGGTA
+509 EVVQSGTA
-517 GANPF
+517 AANPF
-522 IREIAKLIPFSGKT
+522 IREIAREIPFAGKT

-541 ATFVDKAH
+541 ATFVDKSH

-554 KKFKDHALFA
+554 KHLKDHALFA
-564 GYAPA
+564 GYAPR
-569 DRPQIAFAVVVE
+569 DNPQIAFAVVVE

-591 PIAAKLVKYWFM
+591 PIAAKVVKYWFS

-612 PRGRMVDPFAP
+612 PRGRLVDPFAP
-623 AATPAAPAAEGAE
+623 AAQEPAE

>member
-8 TLDRRLGV
+8 LLHRRLGV
-16 FKALAWGLVALLVL
+16 FKGLAWSLVALLVL
-30 IYAWLQLVRHG
+30 IYAWLQIVRHG
-41 EFKQLALQ
+41 EFKQLAMQ
-49 QAVKVRPIAA
+49 QAVKIRPIAA
-59 PRGLVLDRNGHRLVD
+59 PRGLVLDRNGYRLVD

-79 HLVVQREDL
+79 HLVIQREDL
-88 PARPEVVEAL
+88 PTRPEVVQSL
-98 AQALELDPAAL
+98 AQALELDSAGL
-109 ARKIQIYRTAGKGR
+109 ARKIQSYRLAGKGR
-123 PLVLKENLDEA
+123 PLVLKENLDDA
-134 GIALAE
+134 GIAQAE

-151 EVAPRRVYLGDELA
+151 DVAPRRVYLGDELA
-165 GHALGYVGEVD
+165 GHVLGYVGEVD
-176 EELMKAKPGL
+176 EAMMKAKPDV

-201 GNDRLKGVDGQK
+201 GNDKLKGVDGQK

-222 EVANFGQEDA
+222 EVAHFGQTDA
-232 TAGRSLFLTLD
+232 IPGRSLYLTLD
-243 AGLQKIM
+243 AGLQKVM
-250 QEAYGEEAGAAVVLD
+250 QDAYGEEAGAAVVLD

-289 SQDMVDRYLNNPTRP
+289 SQEMVDRYLNNPTRP
-304 MVNRAIQGIY
+304 MLNRAIQGIY
-314 APGSTFKLLVALAAL
+314 APGSTFKLLIALAAL
-329 EKGIATPQTAVYCA
+329 ERGVATPQTVIFCG
-343 GKKNYYGRDFRCDK
+343 GKKNFYGRDFRCDK
-357 PTGHGSLS
+357 PSGHGSLN

-404 IDLPREKRTRIPSR
+404 VDLPQEKRTRIPSR
-418 AWKRKAVPKDPK
+418 AWKRKANRRDPK

-449 PIGLARFYA
+449 PVGLARFYA
-458 LLGTRGKLVTPHLFY
+458 LLATKGKLITPHLFY
-473 GFRGDQTNAL
+473 GFRSDQTNQL
-483 EPAAPPPFKDTPLDP
+483 EPAPPPPFKDTPLDP
-498 KHWAVLDEGLR
+498 RNWATLDQGLH
-509 EVVQGGTA
+509 EVVQSGTA
-517 GANPF
+517 AANPF
-522 IREIAKLIPFSGKT
+522 IREIAQEAPFVGKT

-541 ATFVDKAH
+541 ATFVDKSH

-554 KKFKDHALFA
+554 KHLKDHALFA
-564 GYAPA
+564 GYAPR
-569 DRPQIAFAVVVE
+569 DKPQIAFAVVVE

-591 PIAAKLVKYWFM
+591 PIAAKLVKYWFV
-603 DRLSNPLPP
+603 DRVKNPIPP

-623 AATPAAPAAEGAE
+623 PAEAAE

>member
-1 MDPRQRP
+1 MDLRQHPLLR
-8 TLDRRLGV
+8 RRLAV
-16 FKALAWGLVALLVL
+16 FKVMAWGLVVLLILV
-30 IYAWLQLVRHG
+30 YAWLQLVRHG

-49 QAVKVRPIAA
+49 QAVKVRPVPA

-79 HLVVQREDL
+79 HLVIQREDL
-88 PARPEVVEAL
+88 PTKPEVV
-98 AQALELDPAAL
+98 AAL
-109 ARKIQIYRTAGKGR
+109 AEVLGVDPMALTRKIQSYRQAGKGR
-123 PLVLKENLDEA
+123 PLVLKENLDEV
-134 GIALAE
+134 GIAIAE
-140 RVRARFPFLSV
+140 RVRARFPFLGV

-165 GHALGYVGEVD
+165 GHVLGYVGEVD
-176 EELMKAKPGL
+176 EPMMKAKPDV

-201 GNDRLKGVDGQK
+201 GNDKLKGVDGQK

-222 EVANFGQEDA
+222 EVANFGQVDA
-232 TAGRSLFLTLD
+232 AAGRSLFLTLD
-243 AGLQKIM
+243 AGLQRVA
-250 QEAYGEEAGAAVVLD
+250 QEAFGEEAGAAVVLD
-265 LRDGGIL
+265 LRDGGVL
-272 AMYSSPS
+272 ALYSSPS

-289 SQDMVDRYLNNPTRP
+289 SQDMVDRYLANDLTRP
-304 MVNRAIQGIY
+304 MVNRATQGIY

-329 EKGIATPQTAVYCA
+329 EKGIISPQTAIYCA

-357 PTGHGSLS
+357 PTGHGSLA

-377 FYELAS
+377 FYEVAS
-383 RMDIDDIYA
+383 RMDVDDIHA

-404 IDLPREKRTRIPSR
+404 IDLPQEKRTRIPSR
-418 AWKRKAVPKDPK
+418 AWKRKTYPRDPK

-449 PIGLARFYA
+449 PMGLARFFA
-458 LLGTRGKLVTPHLFY
+458 LLATRGKLLTPHLFY
-473 GFRGDQTNAL
+473 GFRDDQSNEL
-483 EPAAPPPFKDTPLDP
+483 ESAPVPPTKDTPLDP
-498 KHWAVLDEGLR
+498 KIWSVLDEGLR
-509 EVVQGGTA
+509 EVVRSGTA
-517 GANPF
+517 STNPF
-522 IREIAKLIPFSGKT
+522 VREIAKEVPFSGKT

-564 GYAPA
+564 GYAPSEH
-569 DRPQIAFAVVVE
+569 PQIAFVVVVE
-581 NAGFGSTAAA
+581 NAGWGSTVAA
-591 PIAAKLVKYWFM
+591 PIAAKLLKYWCV
-603 DRLSNPLPP
+603 DRLANPLPA
-612 PRGRMVDPFAP
+612 PRGKLVDPFPPQQAEAP
-623 AATPAAPAAEGAE
+623 E

>member
-1 MDPRQRP
+1 MDPRHRP
-8 TLDRRLGV
+8 LLHRRLGV
-16 FKALAWGLVALLVL
+16 FKALAWSLVASLIL
-30 IYAWLQLVRHG
+30 IYAWLQLARHG
-41 EFKQLALQ
+41 EFKQLAMQ

-59 PRGLVLDRNGHRLVD
+59 PRGLVLDRNGYRLVD

-79 HLVVQREDL
+79 HLVIQREDL
-88 PARPEVVEAL
+88 PTRLEVVQAL

-109 ARKIQIYRTAGKGR
+109 ARKIQSYRIAGKGR
-123 PLVLKENLDEA
+123 PLVLKENLDDA

-151 EVAPRRVYLGDELA
+151 DVAPRRVYLGDELA
-165 GHALGYVGEVD
+165 GHVLGYVGEVD
-176 EELMKAKPGL
+176 DELMKAKPGV

-201 GNDRLKGVDGQK
+201 GNDKLKGVDGQK

-222 EVANFGQEDA
+222 EVANFGQADA
-232 TAGRSLFLTLD
+232 VAGRSLYLTLD
-243 AGLQKIM
+243 AGLQKVM
-250 QEAYGEEAGAAVVLD
+250 QDAYGEEAGAAVVLD

-289 SQDMVDRYLNNPTRP
+289 SQDMVDRYLINPTRP
-304 MVNRAIQGIY
+304 MLNRAIQGIY
-314 APGSTFKLLVALAAL
+314 APGSTFKLLIALAAL
-329 EKGIATPQTAVYCA
+329 EKGVATPQTAIFCG
-343 GKKNYYGRDFRCDK
+343 GKKNFYGRDFRCDK
-357 PTGHGSLS
+357 LSGHGTLN

-404 IDLPREKRTRIPSR
+404 IDLPQEKRTRIPSR
-418 AWKRKAVPKDPK
+418 AWKRKANARDPK

-458 LLGTRGKLVTPHLFY
+458 LLATKGKLLTPHLFY
-473 GFRGDQTNAL
+473 GYRSDQSNEL
-483 EPAAPPPFKDTPLDP
+483 EPAPVPPARDTPLDP
-498 KHWAVLDEGLR
+498 RNWAVLDEGLY
-509 EVVQGGTA
+509 EVVRSGTA
-517 GANPF
+517 ARSGLK
-522 IREIAKLIPFSGKT
+522 EIAIAGKT

-541 ATFVDKAH
+541 VTFVDKAH

-554 KKFKDHALFA
+554 KHLKDHALFA
-564 GYAPA
+564 GYAP
-569 DRPQIAFAVVVE
+569 REKPQIAFAVVVE
-581 NAGFGSTAAA
+581 NAGFGADMAA
-591 PIAAKLVKYWFM
+591 PIAKKLVQYWFL
-603 DRLSNPLPP
+603 DRLKNPLPP

-623 AATPAAPAAEGAE
+623 VAAPEVAE